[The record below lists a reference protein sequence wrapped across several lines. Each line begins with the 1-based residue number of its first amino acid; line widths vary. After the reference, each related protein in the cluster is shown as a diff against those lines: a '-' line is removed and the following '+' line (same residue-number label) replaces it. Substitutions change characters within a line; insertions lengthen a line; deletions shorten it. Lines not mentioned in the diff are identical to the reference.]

1 MAIDEAREDR
11 ARRLAAAQGL
21 QLVKSPTRN
30 PDDDNDDDNY
40 ELYVLTRDAAEV
52 GDAFKDGYG
61 MTLLDIEKALH
72 A

>member
-1 MAIDEAREDR
+1 
-11 ARRLAAAQGL
+11 
-21 QLVKSPTRN
+21 VKSPSRN
-30 PDDDNDDDNY
+30 PDDDNY